1 MSVFSSSRVVVF
13 FMVVELNIAERLRVD
28 VGENGV
34 LGWVKHKDLG
44 NHHMSVIKRPPHLLE
59 RHLLLAGLRAAAES
73 VQLAVEDA
81 KNSLSLVML
90 TMRVLRII
98 FNFTP

>member
-1 MSVFSSSRVVVF
+1 
-13 FMVVELNIAERLRVD
+13 MVVELNIAERLRVD

-34 LGWVKHKDLG
+34 LGWVKHEDLG
-44 NHHMSVIKRPPHLLE
+44 NHHMSIIKRPPHLIELPLILSDQRE
-59 RHLLLAGLRAAAES
+59 AAES